1 MVRHHTPD
9 PYEGKSKI
17 KRNGESHVAD
27 QLLNCLLVYGWSE
40 PQPKLKPWQKDP
52 KFFLEQLHYLESLY
66 PKWAEKITRS
76 AITAHNKSKEYYVQY
91 SKGNLHYTESGKN
104 GRNDRIKL
112 ENIMAQVSIIT
123 ATLKD
128 IKKYQSKSGMPLL
141 VEDGSL
147 TPAGKSY
154 CAQFNNMGKLI
165 AAGSE
170 LCTNNGRRG
179 DRSRGIRYRVGVS
192 ALLNNIK

>member
-1 MVRHHTPD
+1 MVRYHTPD
-9 PYEGKSKI
+9 PYKGKSKI
-17 KRNGESHVAD
+17 KRNGESQVVD

-40 PQPKLKPWQKDP
+40 PQPKLKAWQKDP
-52 KFFLEQLHYLESLY
+52 IFFLEQLHYLEGLY

-91 SKGNLHYTESGKN
+91 SRGNPHYTENGKN

-112 ENIMAQVSIIT
+112 ENIMAQVSKIT

-128 IKKYQSKSGMPLL
+128 IKKYQCKDGTPLL
-141 VEDGSL
+141 VEDGRL
-147 TPAGKSY
+147 TPAGKKY
-154 CAQFNNMGKLI
+154 CDQFNNMGKLI

-170 LCTNNGRRG
+170 LCTNKGRRG
-179 DRSRGIRYRVGVS
+179 DRRTQVIRGVRGW
-192 ALLNNIK
+192 LNNIK